1 MIWKLHLKMDA
12 IKDYTCKNFD
22 TEEENKKY
30 IKENVMFNH
39 DTLPIGEFAIGTNT
53 TAYVMANKYDIVYK
67 LPILIVEK
75 WDLILQ

>member
-1 MIWKLHLKMDA
+1 MIWKLHLKMEC

-39 DTLPIGEFAIGTNT
+39 ETL
-53 TAYVMANKYDIVYK
+53 Y
-67 LPILIVEK
+67 L
-75 WDLILQ
+75 